1 MFKNWTDVAGGKMT
15 LKEVYQEIF
24 FYMYHKSPK
33 RLIIDIKLRED
44 VKNKGYYVKLW
55 MSCKD
60 FNKPWQPPLPKNS
73 KDWR

>member
-1 MFKNWTDVAGGKMT
+1 MFKNWVDVCGGKMT

-33 RLIIDIKLRED
+33 RLIVDIKREKD
-44 VKNKGYYVKLW
+44 GYHAKLW

-60 FNKPWQPPLPKNS
+60 FNKP
-73 KDWR
+73 